1 MKKTLLLVFSLAGVV
16 LYAQNRVQRP
26 ASMRNN
32 MVTAPVRKAVKDNC
46 NFMQTVN
53 QYMSPQINMTET
65 EIGKTVYDLQSNT
78 GSPSGR
84 CYLYPDGRAAA
95 VWTRGMTPTTY
106 SDRGTGYNS
115 YDGNNWGPEPT
126 ARIESQRTGWPGY
139 APLGVNG
146 EIVVAHHDS
155 QGLVVTKRSAFGTG
169 AWSSTI
175 LAGPTGAVDI
185 SWPRVV
191 TSGANHDTV
200 HVIATTYSAYAGQ
213 NLALLYYR
221 STDGGATW
229 STKHY
234 IDPSMDATH
243 YYGFSGDSYAWAEPH
258 GNNLAF
264 LIADSQ
270 EDLFVRRSSDAGTTW
285 QKTVI
290 WDHPYPLLNVSTTA
304 TDTLYAPDGAA
315 HLSFD
320 RAGKL
325 HIVFGIYRVLFNGD
339 GTYSYW
345 PGLSGIGYWND
356 SQPTF
361 TGGDQKKI
369 LNPDSLD
376 AQGKLVGT
384 YLVDWNG
391 NGTLDILAD
400 YGNYG
405 LGFASM
411 PQISF
416 DRNTDNA
423 ILIYS
428 SLTEGF
434 NNGTQNYRHIWS
446 RASSDDAQNWGQ
458 IIDLDS
464 DPIHIFDECVFP
476 CISQTGDNT
485 NWYFQYQLDNEPG
498 LAIRGDLDPPGDNN
512 INFYPITTLYNGI
525 PQISKPSADKVSAN
539 YPNPFTGITSV
550 DLSLE
555 KTSAVSYTVSNVTGQ
570 VMVSENLGKL
580 SSGKQTL
587 RINGSGLSAGVY
599 FLRVL
604 IGEQQYTNKFVVR

>member
-1 MKKTLLLVFSLAGVV
+1 MKKTLLLVFSLAAVV
-16 LYAQNRVQRP
+16 LYAQDRVQRP
-26 ASMRNN
+26 SSLQNY
-32 MVTAPVRKAVKDNC
+32 MVTAPVHKAVKETD
-46 NFMQTVN
+46 NFMQNVN
-53 QYMSPQINMTET
+53 QYMSSQINAIET

-84 CYLYPDGRAAA
+84 CYLYPDVRAAA
-95 VWTRGMTPTTY
+95 VLTRGMTPTAY
-106 SDRGTGYNS
+106 SDRGTGYNY
-115 YDGNNWGPEPT
+115 YDGANWGPEPS

-139 APLGVNG
+139 APLGANG
-146 EIVVAHHDS
+146 EIVVAHHNTA
-155 QGLVVTKRSAFGTG
+155 GLVVTKRSTFGTG
-169 AWSSTI
+169 TWSESI

-200 HVIATTYSAYAGQ
+200 HVIATTYSAYLGQ

-221 STDGGATW
+221 STDGGVTW
-229 STKHY
+229 GTKHY

-258 GNNLAF
+258 GSNLAF

-270 EDLFVRRSSDAGTTW
+270 EDLFVMRSSDAGTTW

-290 WDHPYPLLNVSTTA
+290 WEHPYPMLNVSTTA

-315 HLSFD
+315 HLTFD
-320 RAGKL
+320 KDGKL
-325 HIVFGIYRVLFNGD
+325 HVVFGIYRVLFNGD

-345 PGLSGIGYWND
+345 PGLSGIAYWND

-361 TGGDQKKI
+361 TGGDQMNI

-376 AQGKLVGT
+376 AQGKLLGT

-391 NGTLDILAD
+391 NGTLDLASD

-416 DRNTDNA
+416 DRSTDNA
-423 ILIYS
+423 ILLYS
-428 SLTEGF
+428 SLTEGYD
-434 NNGTQNYRHIWS
+434 NGTQNYRHIWA
-446 RASSDDAQNWGQ
+446 RASSDNAQNWGM
-458 IIDLDS
+458 IIDLDN
-464 DPIHIFDECVFP
+464 DPIHTFDECVFP
-476 CISQTGDNT
+476 CISQVGDGS

-498 LAIRGDLDPPGDNN
+498 LAIRGDLDPPGDNF
-512 INFYPITTLYNGI
+512 INFYPVTTEYNGI
-525 PQISKPSADKVSAN
+525 PQLIKPSASVVSAN
-539 YPNPFTGITSV
+539 SPNPSGSLTNV
-550 DLSLE
+550 DLTIE
-555 KTSAVSYTVSNVTGQ
+555 KTSNVSYSLTGLTGQ
-570 VMVSENLGKL
+570 QFVRKNMGRL
-580 SSGKQTL
+580 SPGRQTVKIDL
-587 RINGSGLSAGVY
+587 TGLSTGVY
-599 FLRVL
+599 FLRFEV
-604 IGEQQYTNKFVVR
+604 GDQQYVQKILVK